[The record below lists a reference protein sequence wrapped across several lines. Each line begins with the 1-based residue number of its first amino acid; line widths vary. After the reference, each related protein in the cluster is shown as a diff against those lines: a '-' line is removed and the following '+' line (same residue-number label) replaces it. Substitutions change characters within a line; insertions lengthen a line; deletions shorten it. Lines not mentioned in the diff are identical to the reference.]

1 MNIQMYDVAGSEAE
15 QSALSA
21 SQKQITNV
29 PYFIIVMEDIQMKAI
44 LLAAGRG
51 TRIARNVEMVP
62 KSTLPVDGV
71 PLIRNSV
78 SLLQAEGL
86 DCVVCTGYCENKI
99 KDALA
104 GIDNIKYCYNPFYNI
119 TNSIASLWFAKDELN
134 DDLLVL
140 NADVFFSK
148 EILELVINDARSPV
162 MAIDCSR
169 TKEGDYFFYTAFDGR
184 IEKYG
189 KGLPLEQRTCEYV
202 GMAKIEKNFLPCFV
216 RRMEEMIHGQKHD
229 AWWENILYSYTD
241 HHEQDVYTVDVEGRF
256 WAEID
261 YFDDYERIIDYVA
274 KEKEN
279 RSQTVQIYAEN

>member
-1 MNIQMYDVAGSEAE
+1 
-15 QSALSA
+15 
-21 SQKQITNV
+21 
-29 PYFIIVMEDIQMKAI
+29 MKAV

-71 PLIRNSV
+71 PLIRSSV
-78 SLLQAEGL
+78 SLLQSEGL
-86 DCVVCTGYCENKI
+86 ECVVCTGYCEDKI
-99 KDALA
+99 RDALR
-104 GIDNIKYCYNPFYNI
+104 GLDSITYCYNPFYDI
-119 TNSIASLWFAKDELN
+119 TNSLASLWFARNELD

-148 EILELVINDARSPV
+148 EILELLIDDKRSPV
-162 MAIDCSR
+162 MAIDYSR
-169 TKEGDYFFYTAFDGR
+169 TEEGDYFFYTALDGR

-202 GMAKIEKNFLPCFV
+202 GMAKIGRDFLPHFT
-216 RRMEEMIHGQKHD
+216 RRMEEMICRQQHD

-241 HHEQDVYTVDVEGRF
+241 MHEKDIYTVDVGGRF

-261 YFDDYERIIDYVA
+261 YFDDYERIINYVA
-274 KEKEN
+274 QTQEEKGKK
-279 RSQTVQIYAEN
+279 